1 MIFTKEQYT
10 KDQFDWLKKELKKIG
25 VGVRATAYCGESET
39 YTIQFINGFK
49 DAVIVF
55 DTGKV
60 NYYKIKETA
69 EEFNNQFVK
78 N

>member
-39 YTIQFINGFK
+39 YTIQFINGFR
-49 DAVIVF
+49 DAVIISSNS
-55 DTGKV
+55 
-60 NYYKIKETA
+60 NYAKIKEIA
-69 EEFNNQFVK
+69 EEYNNDFVK

>member
-39 YTIQFINGFK
+39 YTIQFINGFR
-49 DAVIVF
+49 DAVIISSNS
-55 DTGKV
+55 
-60 NYYKIKETA
+60 NYAKIKEIA
-69 EEFNNQFVK
+69 EEYNNDFV
-78 N
+78 NN